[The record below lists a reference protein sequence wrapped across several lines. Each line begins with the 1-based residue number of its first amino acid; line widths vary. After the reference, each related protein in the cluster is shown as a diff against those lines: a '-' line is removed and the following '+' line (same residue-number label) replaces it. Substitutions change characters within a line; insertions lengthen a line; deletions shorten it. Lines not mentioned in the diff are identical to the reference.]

1 MSLQS
6 VLQIPQQENANCTF
20 ALAVGNIIAAKHIRK
35 NTRDKERQKKI
46 DGVLQIKEE
55 ALAAFIREKF
65 DEPLKP
71 IRPDRVASRISHWE
85 QEWKDLLLIDL
96 IFASPFAPYEIK
108 SDEKEKEIGLQPL
121 ALALGVPISRYQS
134 MCAARREAIKVH
146 RQVDWL
152 RLGVISAGAI
162 AICAA
167 GGWLAAPMLGS
178 AIGTAAGLSGAA
190 AVAHGLALLGGGAL
204 AAGGAGM
211 AGGVW
216 LVAGVSAA
224 VGGGLAGSS
233 TLFFQL
239 GAQAMRVEIL
249 KFEAVFKSVILT
261 QQQATA
267 LAKQSIAELQQHLET
282 LEGKLTVERSLNEKK
297 SVRVQELEEK
307 MGTIEKA
314 LKWMR
319 KQSA

>member
-6 VLQIPQQENANCTF
+6 VLQIPQEENRNYTL
-20 ALAVGNIIAAKHIRK
+20 ALASGNIIAAEYIRE
-35 NTRDKERQKKI
+35 NTRDEERKKKI
-46 DGVLQIKEE
+46 DRVLRIKND
-55 ALAAFIREKF
+55 ALKALVKETFNESLEKV
-65 DEPLKP
+65 
-71 IRPDRVASRISHWE
+71 RPDQVAARISHWE
-85 QEWKDLLLIDL
+85 PKWKDLLLIDL

-121 ALALGVPISRYQS
+121 ALAFGVPISRFER

-152 RLGVISAGAI
+152 RIGIISAGAI

-167 GGWLAAPMLGS
+167 GGWLAAPMLGT
-178 AIGTAAGLSGAA
+178 ALGTAAGLSGAA

-216 LVAGVSAA
+216 LVVGVSAA

-233 TLFFQL
+233 TLFFEL
-239 GAQAMRVEIL
+239 GAQAMRVE
-249 KFEAVFKSVILT
+249 F
-261 QQQATA
+261 
-267 LAKQSIAELQQHLET
+267 
-282 LEGKLTVERSLNEKK
+282 
-297 SVRVQELEEK
+297 
-307 MGTIEKA
+307 
-314 LKWMR
+314 
-319 KQSA
+319 